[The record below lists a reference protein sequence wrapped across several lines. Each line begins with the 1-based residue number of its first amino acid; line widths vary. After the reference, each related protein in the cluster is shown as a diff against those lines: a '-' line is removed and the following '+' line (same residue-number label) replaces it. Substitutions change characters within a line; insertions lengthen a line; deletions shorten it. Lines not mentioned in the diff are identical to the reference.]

1 MYWTG
6 QERMSDDLM
15 ELNDTEFNCI
25 YFETDSDDVVTSR
38 MKTLCYKKAY
48 FILNSLA

>member
-1 MYWTG
+1 
-6 QERMSDDLM
+6 MSDDLM
-15 ELNDTEFNCI
+15 ELNDTEFNYI
-25 YFETDSDDVVTSR
+25 YILKQIQMTLVTSR